1 MESVVQQR
9 MDAKG
14 DLLKKLAHL
23 HFVSELLYIL
33 RCEEATNKVSKI
45 ANCAHCKLGATAT
58 PPLLLRCSC
67 MTSSLVAPLLGMS
80 TVHAIS
86 LKMTTEV

>member
-1 MESVVQQR
+1 MESMIQQR

-45 ANCAHCKLGATAT
+45 ANCAHCK
-58 PPLLLRCSC
+58 
-67 MTSSLVAPLLGMS
+67 VE
-80 TVHAIS
+80 
-86 LKMTTEV
+86 LKVSAFIDDVIIGL